1 MLVHSVPYG
10 IIERKPKIYKQK
22 NRWFYEAYNLMLLK
36 YTTEGEH
43 NIHCNIYQNPSKIDL
58 KMLEIHT
65 NFHRNLNSPNSTK
78 QEKKLEAS
86 SLLIYNPVKVMKT
99 V

>member
-1 MLVHSVPYG
+1 M
-10 IIERKPKIYKQK
+10 
-22 NRWFYEAYNLMLLK
+22 FLK

-43 NIHCNIYQNPSKIDL
+43 NTHCNVCQNPSKTDL
-58 KMLEIHT
+58 KMLEIHI
-65 NFHRNLNSPNSTK
+65 NFHRILNSPNSTK

-99 V
+99 SDDDM